1 MKRYLAEVAHWVCNP
16 RAEKEFIMKKFHHIG
31 LVTDTEKPGEMYFDT
46 LKVWGTNP
54 DDDPN
59 SIEWVRFAPDSPLAD
74 SPVVKMPHVSWAVD
88 DLDAEI
94 DGKDVVVGPLTA
106 SEGVRIAYFMQDGA
120 LIEYLE
126 IKQ

>member
-1 MKRYLAEVAHWVCNP
+1 MKAFHYISLATA
-16 RAEKEFIMKKFHHIG
+16 
-31 LVTDTEKPGEMYFDT
+31 TEKPGEMYFDT

-59 SIEWVRFAPDSPLAD
+59 KVEWVRFAPDSPLAD
-74 SPVVKMPHVSWAVD
+74 TPVAKMPHTSWAVD
-88 DLDAEI
+88 DLDAELE
-94 DGKDVVVGPLTA
+94 GKDVAVGPLTA
-106 SEGVRIAYFMQDGA
+106 AEGVCIAYFMQDGA

>member
-1 MKRYLAEVAHWVCNP
+1 V
-16 RAEKEFIMKKFHHIG
+16 KKFHHIG
-31 LVTDTEKPGEMYFDT
+31 LVTDTEKPGEMYFDA

-59 SIEWVRFAPDSPLAD
+59 RIEWVRFAPDSPLAD
-74 SPVVKMPHVSWAVD
+74 TPVAKGPHISWAVD
-88 DLDAEI
+88 DLDKELE
-94 DGKDVVVGPLTA
+94 GKDVAVGPLEA
-106 SEGVRIAYFMQDGA
+106 APGVRIAYFFSDEA